1 MEIIFQLKLLS
12 GHAFFSDLGWNSGQS
27 KFWSYVVPGQNFT
40 RKLILFFLSTILLPS
55 LKRKKT
61 MFSHSQKVCF
71 RDPKRQRL
79 ESNIQTFS
87 RNLSGKGLHLQFL
100 SLRVPNGV
108 SARFPQFV
116 STISVCYQMILL
128 NTIILI
134 RDSVRH

>member
-1 MEIIFQLKLLS
+1 MANRNYISIKVTVRTCL
-12 GHAFFSDLGWNSGQS
+12 FSDLGWNSGQS

-40 RKLILFFLSTILLPS
+40 RKLTLFFLSTILLPS

-71 RDPKRQRL
+71 RDPTKI
-79 ESNIQTFS
+79 EIKHSNIFTKP
-87 RNLSGKGLHLQFL
+87 LWGGLTLT
-100 SLRVPNGV
+100 VPFPQSPQGI